1 MLHKINISIYLIN
14 IYYIFKIKD
23 YKHPLD
29 LSQIKRHLCIMEKK
43 KHSKILYK
51 KVIVHIQHVEQ
62 YCFSILSCQFV
73 NKKFFFQYD
82 GFSNTFT

>member
-43 KHSKILYK
+43 N
-51 KVIVHIQHVEQ
+51 IQK
-62 YCFSILSCQFV
+62 YCIRKSSSTF
-73 NKKFFFQYD
+73 
-82 GFSNTFT
+82 NT